1 MKQKEY
7 IEKHI
12 ATHTVHSAEDRSAVS
27 YLESVLNPEGRICTS
42 FSCDDKWPNHD
53 GFFEYVSNPDISK
66 IPKQNFIVQIKGT
79 HDFSENNGVISY
91 CLKSLSFPAFI
102 TNEVTADPGILF
114 VVLNPDTRNGK
125 RIFWKVM
132 SKSFLSDID
141 FEKNS
146 KTIKFSAEDEIKN
159 TDESIE
165 LFCERLDSIIDTH
178 LFLNKLNSDDLEQK
192 DALSI
197 IEYQCN
203 EISHFIE
210 TLYDREIL
218 MARMNYGETVP
229 FLKMVNGNLLELDLN
244 FSLDFKPSGN
254 SEIMCKMLSD
264 VCYVE
269 LDDIGFKTLKLT
281 DFIIHLCAHLYKE
294 ATTYDWVVGRR
305 DLNLYKFSDINV
317 LLRKMLDE
325 KLCRA
330 LVERIKEFDI
340 KNECYYTFYNSGL
353 IYPKLYENQYFKQ
366 LLDGI
371 KPESLRYM
379 KQIVWPVK
387 KELYEYQH
395 DFIEWFL
402 HKDRVNELK
411 LVTEE

>member
-1 MKQKEY
+1 MNRELIFKLSDALLDEKVTVEDEDWELLLGQIVTNRVVGIAYKNLKKSEVKMANE
-7 IEKHI
+7 IE
-12 ATHTVHSAEDRSAVS
+12 
-27 YLESVLNPEGRICTS
+27 
-42 FSCDDKWPNHD
+42 
-53 GFFEYVSNPDISK
+53 
-66 IPKQNFIVQIKGT
+66 Q
-79 HDFSENNGVISY
+79 
-91 CLKSLSFPAFI
+91 CLKSTLDYNVRKTKDYIDNVKYIGTIMSEASFNYALLKGAYLA
-102 TNEVTADPGILF
+102 T
-114 VVLNPDTRNGK
+114 
-125 RIFWKVM
+125 KVYEIGNRT
-132 SKSFLSDID
+132 SNDID
-141 FEKNS
+141 IFLHSSDLTECQEILEKNGF
-146 KTIKFSAEDEIKN
+146 IQGYFANGEIIPA
-159 TDESIE
+159 T
-165 LFCERLDSIIDTH
+165 R
-178 LFLNKLNSDDLEQK
+178 
-192 DALSI
+192 
-197 IEYQCN
+197 
-203 EISHFIE
+203 
-210 TLYDREIL
+210 REIL

-330 LVERIKEFDI
+330 LAERIKEFDI

>member
-1 MKQKEY
+1 
-7 IEKHI
+7 
-12 ATHTVHSAEDRSAVS
+12 
-27 YLESVLNPEGRICTS
+27 
-42 FSCDDKWPNHD
+42 
-53 GFFEYVSNPDISK
+53 
-66 IPKQNFIVQIKGT
+66 
-79 HDFSENNGVISY
+79 
-91 CLKSLSFPAFI
+91 
-102 TNEVTADPGILF
+102 
-114 VVLNPDTRNGK
+114 
-125 RIFWKVM
+125 M
-132 SKSFLSDID
+132 SSQDID
-141 FEKNS
+141 KLVELLPNCNLIYSYGLTEASPRVTYIMGSDLLKKAGS
-146 KTIKFSAEDEIKN
+146 SGRPIKN
-159 TDESIE
+159 VKI
-165 LFCERLDSIIDTH
+165 
-178 LFLNKLNSDDLEQK
+178 
-192 DALSI
+192 
-197 IEYQCN
+197 
-203 EISHFIE
+203 EIS
-210 TLYDREIL
+210 
-218 MARMNYGETVP
+218 N
-229 FLKMVNGNLLELDLN
+229 
-244 FSLDFKPSGN
+244 KPSGN